1 MFLYSEPR
9 NMATMRSS
17 RLRRVLPTSEARQS
31 LTQFLKVFREE
42 GAEAEPIFFGA
53 QRKPEAVV
61 LSYEAYDALLDALDD
76 GLIAREVQARDA
88 ADSGERMS
96 LDELIRSQ
104 GLDPAQFGR

>member
-1 MFLYSEPR
+1 
-9 NMATMRSS
+9 
-17 RLRRVLPTSEARQS
+17 VLPTSEARQS

-104 GLDPAQFGR
+104 GLATSAPRRSRCSPSSSPTRTSGGH